1 MVKAKIDEVYRDIL
15 LGHSKKGMDVYYI
28 HVEEDD
34 LIEAMKEYTDWLDGK
49 IETARSQL
57 VDQAVDQK

>member
-1 MVKAKIDEVYRDIL
+1 MVKAKIDGVYRDIL
-15 LGHSKKGMDVYYI
+15 LGHSKQGMDVYCI

>member
-15 LGHSKKGMDVYYI
+15 LGYSKKVMDVYYI

>member
-15 LGHSKKGMDVYYI
+15 LGHSKKVMDVYYI